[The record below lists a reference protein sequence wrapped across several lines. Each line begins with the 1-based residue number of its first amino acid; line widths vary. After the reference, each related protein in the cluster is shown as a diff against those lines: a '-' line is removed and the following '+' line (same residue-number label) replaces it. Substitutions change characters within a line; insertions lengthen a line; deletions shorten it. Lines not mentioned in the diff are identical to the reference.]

1 MATTVREQS
10 NWEHSAKFMTVC
22 AHRINPG
29 NCVRF
34 LMLVKSTEND
44 SLMIDMRRSCRCG
57 YDSTDRE
64 SEAEAESEPEPEP
77 EAGAQCG
84 FCVGFEKGS
93 GAHDAGERFK

>member
-1 MATTVREQS
+1 MGPTASVREQS

-64 SEAEAESEPEPEP
+64 SQSQKQTHNVGSVWALKRV
-77 EAGAQCG
+77 AGLMTRANVSNECQL
-84 FCVGFEKGS
+84 S
-93 GAHDAGERFK
+93 A